1 MMSKK
6 IIAMLTALVMVL
18 GCTGAL
24 AENTKHER
32 VYVVA
37 GADGTVTS
45 ITDSIR
51 LENTDGLDELA
62 DRTMLNGIQNVG
74 GNEAFTLEGETLTWK
89 ADGKNVIYQ
98 GTSDK
103 APAVLPVV
111 TLTLDGEEISASDL
125 KEKTGEAVLTVT
137 YRTEGQ
143 APALALSVLPL
154 PEEGISDLKAENA
167 AVLTE
172 AERSVLVGW
181 AVPNMDATL
190 QLPASF
196 SATFHAD
203 HVDLGWMMTFCSSD
217 PLEAACREL
226 DARID
231 GMDPEALLKDVTAL
245 LTALKDGADLPETE
259 GMTKEIVGKINELN
273 KGLKDLD
280 ASALQLAEGAQQV
293 AEGSAALDTGLA
305 ALKGNNDTL
314 NNGAEQLFAAILN
327 TANDQIAA
335 SGLADAGITIP
346 VLTAENYAEILD
358 GVIAQLDPDTLKA
371 AASAKIAEEVRKQ
384 VAAKEDQ
391 IRAGV
396 LEAVKGK
403 VLEAVLKAAGFEMTA
418 EQYAAALKGGLVSK
432 EQAAQVDTA
441 VEAQMKSEAILAQ
454 TEAAVQEQIEK
465 LVTENTEA
473 YLAKDETITAKL
485 AQAAAAREQLLALK
499 EKLDQVNTFVTG
511 LKDYTDGVA
520 QASDGAATL
529 SAGAMLVSAGASTL
543 QETGTKVLKDS
554 ILTAEKSAAEKL
566 LPLMEKDLT
575 GALNAWKITKDQLT
589 DTGYDLKPEG
599 MDEETVYIIRTDL
612 K

>member
-1 MMSKK
+1 MSKK
-6 IIAMLTALVMVL
+6 IIAMLTALVMIL

-37 GADGTVTS
+37 GADGSVKS

-51 LENTDGLDELA
+51 LENTDGLDELT
-62 DRTMLNGIQNVG
+62 DRTMLTDIQNVG
-74 GNEAFTLEGETLTWK
+74 GNETFTLEGETLVWK
-89 ADGKNVIYQ
+89 ANGKNVIYQ
-98 GTSDK
+98 GASAK
-103 APAVLPVV
+103 APAVVPVV
-111 TLTLDGEEISASDL
+111 TLTLDGEEISAADL

-143 APALALSVLPL
+143 APALVLSALLL
-154 PEEGISDLKAENA
+154 PEEGISDLKTENA

-181 AVPNMDATL
+181 AVPNMDASL
-190 QLPASF
+190 QMPASF
-196 SATFHAD
+196 SASFHAD
-203 HVDLGWMMTFCSSD
+203 HADLGWMMTFCSSG
-217 PLEAACREL
+217 PLETVCKEI
-226 DARID
+226 DARVGD
-231 GMDPEALLKDVTAL
+231 GDPDALLKEVTAL
-245 LTALKDGADLPETE
+245 LTALKNGSDLHGTE
-259 GMTKEIVGKINELN
+259 GKAKEIADKINELN
-273 KGLKDLD
+273 KGLTELD
-280 ASALQLAEGAQQV
+280 AGAVTLANGAKQV
-293 AEGSAALDTGLA
+293 SDGAITLNTGLA
-305 ALKGNNDTL
+305 ALKKNSNVL
-314 NNGAEQLFAAILN
+314 NSGAEQIFAAILN

-520 QASDGAATL
+520 QASDAAVTL
-529 SAGAMLVSAGASTL
+529 SAGATLVSTGASTL
-543 QETGTKVLKDS
+543 QETGTKTLKDS
-554 ILTAEKSAAEKL
+554 ILTAEKGVAEKL
-566 LPLMEKDLT
+566 LPLVEKDLT
-575 GALNAWKITKDQLT
+575 GALNVWRTTKDRLT
-589 DTGYDLKPEG
+589 DTGYDLKPEN
-599 MDEETVYIIRTDL
+599 MAEETVYIIRTDL

>member
-37 GADGTVTS
+37 GADGTVNS

-51 LENTDGLDELA
+51 LENADGLDELV
-62 DRTMLNGIQNVG
+62 DRTMLSGIQNVG
-74 GNEAFTLEGETLTWK
+74 GNETFTQEGETLTWK

-103 APAVLPVV
+103 TPAVLPVV
-111 TLTLDGEEISASDL
+111 TLTLDGEKISAADL

-137 YRTEGQ
+137 YRTEGL
-143 APALALSVLPL
+143 APALVLSVLPL

-181 AVPNMDATL
+181 AVPNMDDSL

-203 HVDLGWMMTFCSSD
+203 HADLGWMMTFCSSD
-217 PLEAACREL
+217 PLEAACREI
-226 DARID
+226 DARVGD
-231 GMDPEALLKDVTAL
+231 SDPEALLKEATAL
-245 LTALKDGADLPETE
+245 LTALKDGTDLPATE
-259 GMTKEIVGKINELN
+259 GKTKEITDKINELN
-273 KGLKDLD
+273 KGLNDLD
-280 ASALQLAEGAQQV
+280 AGALQLAEGAQQV
-293 AEGSAALDTGLA
+293 SDGAAALNTGLGK
-305 ALKGNNDTL
+305 LEKNNEVL
-314 NNGAEQLFAAILN
+314 NSGAEQIFAAILN
-327 TANDQIAA
+327 TANEKIAA
-335 SGLADAGITIP
+335 SGLTDAGVTVP
-346 VLTAENYAEILD
+346 ALTAENYAEILD
-358 GVIAQLDPDTLKA
+358 GVTAQLDPDTLKA
-371 AASAKIAEEVRKQ
+371 AASAKVAEEVRKQ
-384 VAAKEDQ
+384 VTANEDQ

-396 LEAVKGK
+396 QEAVKGK

-418 EQYAAALKGGLVSK
+418 EQYAAALKGGLVTK

-441 VEAQMKSEAILAQ
+441 VEAQMNSEEILTQ

-473 YLAKDETITAKL
+473 YLSKDETIIAKL
-485 AQAAAAREQLLALK
+485 AQATAAREQLPALK
-499 EKLDQVNTFVTG
+499 EQLDQVKTFVTG
-511 LKDYTDGVA
+511 LKEYTEVVS

-543 QETGTKVLKDS
+543 QETGTKMLKDS

-566 LPLMEKDLT
+566 LPLMEKDLA
-575 GALNAWKITKDQLT
+575 GALNAWKTTKDHLT

>member
-1 MMSKK
+1 MSKK

-37 GADGTVTS
+37 GADGTVNS

-51 LENTDGLDELA
+51 LENADGLDELA
-62 DRTMLNGIQNVG
+62 DRTMLTGIQNVG
-74 GNEAFTLEGETLTWK
+74 GNETFTLEGETLTWK

-111 TLTLDGEEISASDL
+111 TLTLDGEEISATDL

-137 YRTEGQ
+137 YRIGEQ

-154 PEEGISDLKAENA
+154 PEEGISDLKTENA

-181 AVPNMDATL
+181 AVPNMDDSL

-196 SATFHAD
+196 SASFHAD
-203 HVDLGWMMTFCSSD
+203 HADLGWMMTFCSSD
-217 PLEAACREL
+217 PLEAACREI
-226 DARID
+226 DARVGD
-231 GMDPEALLKDVTAL
+231 SDPEALLKEVTAM
-245 LTALKDGADLPETE
+245 LTALKDGKDLPVTE
-259 GMTKEIVGKINELN
+259 GKTKETAGKINELN

-280 ASALQLAEGAQQV
+280 AGAVTLASGAQQV
-293 AEGSAALDTGLA
+293 SDGAIALNTGLG
-305 ALKGNNDTL
+305 ALKKNNEAL
-314 NNGAEQLFAAILN
+314 NSGAEQIFAAILN
-327 TANDQIAA
+327 TANEKIAA
-335 SGLADAGITIP
+335 SGLADAGITVP
-346 VLTAENYAEILD
+346 ALTAENYAEILD
-358 GVIAQLDPDTLKA
+358 GVIAQLDPDTLKT
-371 AASAKIAEEVRKQ
+371 AASAKVAEEVRKQ
-384 VAAKEDQ
+384 VTANEDQ

-396 LEAVKGK
+396 QEAVKGK
-403 VLEAVLKAAGFEMTA
+403 VLEAVLKAAGFDMTA
-418 EQYAAALKGGLVSK
+418 EQYAAALKGGLVTK
-432 EQAAQVDTA
+432 EQAAQLDTA
-441 VEAQMKSEAILAQ
+441 VEAQMNSEEILAQ
-454 TEAAVQEQIEK
+454 TEAAVQEQIDK

-473 YLAKDETITAKL
+473 YLAKDETIAAKL
-485 AQAAAAREQLLALK
+485 TSAAAARKQFSDLK
-499 EKLDQVNTFVTG
+499 EQLDQVNMFVTG

-529 SAGAMLVSAGASTL
+529 SAGATLVSAGAATL
-543 QETGTKVLKDS
+543 QETGTKTLKDS
-554 ILTAEKSAAEKL
+554 ILSAEKDAAEKL
-566 LPLMEKDLT
+566 LPLVEKDLIE
-575 GALNAWKITKDQLT
+575 ALNVWNATKDHLT

-599 MDEETVYIIRTDL
+599 MAQETVYIIRTDL
-612 K
+612 

>member
-1 MMSKK
+1 MSKK
-6 IIAMLTALVMVL
+6 IIAMLTALVMIL

-37 GADGTVTS
+37 GADGSVKS

-51 LENTDGLDELA
+51 LENTDGLDELT
-62 DRTMLNGIQNVG
+62 DRTMLTDILNVG
-74 GNEAFTLEGETLTWK
+74 GNETFTLEGETLVWK
-89 ADGKNVIYQ
+89 ANGKNVIYQ
-98 GTSDK
+98 GASAK
-103 APAVLPVV
+103 APAVVPVV
-111 TLTLDGEEISASDL
+111 TLTLDGEEISAADL

-143 APALALSVLPL
+143 APALVLSALLL
-154 PEEGISDLKAENA
+154 PEEGISDLKTENA

-181 AVPNMDATL
+181 AVPNMDPSL
-190 QLPASF
+190 QLPVSF
-196 SATFHAD
+196 SAVFHAD
-203 HVDLGWMMTFCSSD
+203 HADLGWMMTFCSSD

-231 GMDPEALLKDVTAL
+231 GMDPEALL
-245 LTALKDGADLPETE
+245 
-259 GMTKEIVGKINELN
+259 KEIVGKINELN

-520 QASDGAATL
+520 QASDAAVTL
-529 SAGAMLVSAGASTL
+529 SAGATLVSTGASTL
-543 QETGTKVLKDS
+543 QETGTKTLKDS
-554 ILTAEKSAAEKL
+554 ILTAEKSAAVNL
-566 LPLMEKDLT
+566 LPLVEKNLT
-575 GALNAWKITKDQLT
+575 GVLNAWKTTKDHLT

>member
-1 MMSKK
+1 MSKK
-6 IIAMLTALVMVL
+6 IIAMLTALVMIL

-37 GADGTVTS
+37 GADGSVKS

-51 LENTDGLDELA
+51 LENTDGLDELT
-62 DRTMLNGIQNVG
+62 DRTMLTDILNVG
-74 GNEAFTLEGETLTWK
+74 GNETFTLEGETLVWK
-89 ADGKNVIYQ
+89 ANGKNVIYQ
-98 GTSDK
+98 GTSAK
-103 APAVLPVV
+103 APAVVPVV
-111 TLTLDGEEISASDL
+111 TLTLDGEEISAADL

-143 APALALSVLPL
+143 APALVLSALLL
-154 PEEGISDLKAENA
+154 PEEGISDLKTENA

-181 AVPNMDATL
+181 AVPNMDPSL
-190 QLPASF
+190 QLPVSF
-196 SATFHAD
+196 SAVFHAD
-203 HVDLGWMMTFCSSD
+203 HADLGWMMTFCSSD

-520 QASDGAATL
+520 QASDAAVTL
-529 SAGAMLVSAGASTL
+529 SAGATLVSTGASTL
-543 QETGTKVLKDS
+543 QETGTKTLKDS
-554 ILTAEKSAAEKL
+554 ILTAEKSAAVNL
-566 LPLMEKDLT
+566 LPLVEKNLT
-575 GALNAWKITKDQLT
+575 GVLNAWKTTKDHLT

>member
-51 LENTDGLDELA
+51 LENMDGLDELA

-103 APAVLPVV
+103 VPAVLPVV
-111 TLTLDGEEISASDL
+111 TLTLDGEEISAADL

-143 APALALSVLPL
+143 VPALVLSVMPL

-203 HVDLGWMMTFCSSD
+203 HADLGWMMTFCSSD
-217 PLEAACREL
+217 PLEAACREI
-226 DARID
+226 DARVGD
-231 GMDPEALLKDVTAL
+231 SDPEALLKEATAL
-245 LTALKDGADLPETE
+245 LTALKDGTDLPATE
-259 GMTKEIVGKINELN
+259 GKTKEIAEKINELN
-273 KGLKDLD
+273 KGLNDLD
-280 ASALQLAEGAQQV
+280 AGALQLAEGAQQV
-293 AEGSAALDTGLA
+293 
-305 ALKGNNDTL
+305 
-314 NNGAEQLFAAILN
+314 
-327 TANDQIAA
+327 
-335 SGLADAGITIP
+335 
-346 VLTAENYAEILD
+346 
-358 GVIAQLDPDTLKA
+358 
-371 AASAKIAEEVRKQ
+371 
-384 VAAKEDQ
+384 
-391 IRAGV
+391 
-396 LEAVKGK
+396 
-403 VLEAVLKAAGFEMTA
+403 
-418 EQYAAALKGGLVSK
+418 
-432 EQAAQVDTA
+432 
-441 VEAQMKSEAILAQ
+441 
-454 TEAAVQEQIEK
+454 
-465 LVTENTEA
+465 
-473 YLAKDETITAKL
+473 
-485 AQAAAAREQLLALK
+485 
-499 EKLDQVNTFVTG
+499 
-511 LKDYTDGVA
+511 
-520 QASDGAATL
+520 SDGAA
-529 SAGAMLVSAGASTL
+529 
-543 QETGTKVLKDS
+543 
-554 ILTAEKSAAEKL
+554 
-566 LPLMEKDLT
+566 
-575 GALNAWKITKDQLT
+575 ALN
-589 DTGYDLKPEG
+589 TGLGTLEKNNEALNSG
-599 MDEETVYIIRTDL
+599 AEQIFAR
-612 K
+612 

>member
-51 LENTDGLDELA
+51 LENMDGLDELA

-103 APAVLPVV
+103 VPAVLPVV
-111 TLTLDGEEISASDL
+111 TLTLDGEEISAADL

-143 APALALSVLPL
+143 VPALVLSVMPL

-203 HVDLGWMMTFCSSD
+203 HADLGWMMTFCSSD
-217 PLEAACREL
+217 PLEAACREI
-226 DARID
+226 DARVGD
-231 GMDPEALLKDVTAL
+231 SDPEALLKEATAL
-245 LTALKDGADLPETE
+245 LTALKDGTDLPATE
-259 GMTKEIVGKINELN
+259 GKTKEIAEKINELN
-273 KGLKDLD
+273 KGLNDLD
-280 ASALQLAEGAQQV
+280 AGALQLAEGAQQV
-293 AEGSAALDTGLA
+293 SEGTLEKNNEAL
-305 ALKGNNDTL
+305 NS
-314 NNGAEQLFAAILN
+314 GAEQIFAAILN

-335 SGLADAGITIP
+335 SGLADAGVTVP
-346 VLTAENYAEILD
+346 ALTAENYAEVLD
-358 GVIAQLDPDTLKA
+358 GVTAQLEPDTLKA
-371 AASAKIAEEVRKQ
+371 AASAKVAEEVRKQ
-384 VAAKEDQ
+384 VMANEDQ

-396 LEAVKGK
+396 QEAVKGK
-403 VLEAVLKAAGFEMTA
+403 V
-418 EQYAAALKGGLVSK
+418 
-432 EQAAQVDTA
+432 
-441 VEAQMKSEAILAQ
+441 
-454 TEAAVQEQIEK
+454 
-465 LVTENTEA
+465 
-473 YLAKDETITAKL
+473 
-485 AQAAAAREQLLALK
+485 
-499 EKLDQVNTFVTG
+499 
-511 LKDYTDGVA
+511 
-520 QASDGAATL
+520 
-529 SAGAMLVSAGASTL
+529 
-543 QETGTKVLKDS
+543 
-554 ILTAEKSAAEKL
+554 
-566 LPLMEKDLT
+566 
-575 GALNAWKITKDQLT
+575 
-589 DTGYDLKPEG
+589 
-599 MDEETVYIIRTDL
+599 
-612 K
+612 

>member
-1 MMSKK
+1 MSKK
-6 IIAMLTALVMVL
+6 IIAMLTALVMIL

-37 GADGTVTS
+37 GADGSVKS

-51 LENTDGLDELA
+51 LENTDGLDELT
-62 DRTMLNGIQNVG
+62 DRTMLTDILNVG
-74 GNEAFTLEGETLTWK
+74 GNETFTLEGETLVWK
-89 ADGKNVIYQ
+89 ANGKNVIYQ
-98 GTSDK
+98 GASAK
-103 APAVLPVV
+103 APAVVPVV
-111 TLTLDGEEISASDL
+111 TLTLDGEEISAADL

-143 APALALSVLPL
+143 APALVLSALLL
-154 PEEGISDLKAENA
+154 PEEGISDLKTENA

-181 AVPNMDATL
+181 AVPNMDPSL
-190 QLPASF
+190 QLPVSF
-196 SATFHAD
+196 SAVFHAD
-203 HVDLGWMMTFCSSD
+203 HADLGWMMTFCSSD

-396 LEAVKGK
+396 QEAVKGK

-520 QASDGAATL
+520 QASDAAVTL
-529 SAGAMLVSAGASTL
+529 SAGATLVSTGASTL
-543 QETGTKVLKDS
+543 QETGTKTLKDS
-554 ILTAEKSAAEKL
+554 ILTAEKSAAVNL
-566 LPLMEKDLT
+566 LPLVEKNLT
-575 GALNAWKITKDQLT
+575 GVLNAWKTTKDHLT

>member
-51 LENTDGLDELA
+51 LENTDGLDELV

-203 HVDLGWMMTFCSSD
+203 HADLGWMMTFCSSD
-217 PLEAACREL
+217 PLEAACREI
-226 DARID
+226 DAWVGD
-231 GMDPEALLKDVTAL
+231 SDPETLLKEATAL
-245 LTALKDGADLPETE
+245 LTALKDGSDLPATE
-259 GMTKEIVGKINELN
+259 GKTKEITDKINELN
-273 KGLKDLD
+273 KGLNDLD
-280 ASALQLAEGAQQV
+280 AGALQLTEGAQQV
-293 AEGSAALDTGLA
+293 SDGAAALNTGLGTLEKNNE
-305 ALKGNNDTL
+305 ALNS
-314 NNGAEQLFAAILN
+314 GAEQLFAAILN
-327 TANDQIAA
+327 TANDQIAT
-335 SGLADAGITIP
+335 SGLADAGVTVP
-346 VLTAENYAEILD
+346 ALTAENYAEILD
-358 GVIAQLDPDTLKA
+358 GVTAQLEPDTLKA
-371 AASAKIAEEVRKQ
+371 AASAKVAEEVRKQ
-384 VAAKEDQ
+384 VTANEDQ

-396 LEAVKGK
+396 QEAVKGK

-520 QASDGAATL
+520 QASDAAVTL
-529 SAGAMLVSAGASTL
+529 SAGATLVSTGASTL
-543 QETGTKVLKDS
+543 QETGTKTLKDS

-575 GALNAWKITKDQLT
+575 GALNAWKITKDHLT

>member
-1 MMSKK
+1 MSKK
-6 IIAMLTALVMVL
+6 IIAMLTALVMIL

-37 GADGTVTS
+37 GADGSVKS

-51 LENTDGLDELA
+51 LENTDGLDELT
-62 DRTMLNGIQNVG
+62 DRTMLTDILNVG
-74 GNEAFTLEGETLTWK
+74 GNETFTLEGETLVWK
-89 ADGKNVIYQ
+89 ANGKNVIYQ
-98 GTSDK
+98 GASAK
-103 APAVLPVV
+103 APAVVPVV
-111 TLTLDGEEISASDL
+111 TLTLDGEEISAADL

-143 APALALSVLPL
+143 APALVLSALLL
-154 PEEGISDLKAENA
+154 PEEGISDLKTENA

-181 AVPNMDATL
+181 AVPNMDPSL
-190 QLPASF
+190 QLPVSF
-196 SATFHAD
+196 SAVFHAD
-203 HVDLGWMMTFCSSD
+203 HADLSWMMTFCSSD

-520 QASDGAATL
+520 QASDAAVTL
-529 SAGAMLVSAGASTL
+529 SAGATLVSTGASTL
-543 QETGTKVLKDS
+543 QETGTKTLKDS
-554 ILTAEKSAAEKL
+554 ILTAEKNAAVNL
-566 LPLMEKDLT
+566 LPLVEKNLT
-575 GALNAWKITKDQLT
+575 GVLNAWKTTKDHLT

>member
-1 MMSKK
+1 MSKK
-6 IIAMLTALVMVL
+6 IIAMLTALVMIL

-37 GADGTVTS
+37 GADGSVKS

-51 LENTDGLDELA
+51 LENTDGLDELT
-62 DRTMLNGIQNVG
+62 DRTMLTDILNVG
-74 GNEAFTLEGETLTWK
+74 GNETFTLEGETLVWK
-89 ADGKNVIYQ
+89 ANGKNVIYQ
-98 GTSDK
+98 GASAK
-103 APAVLPVV
+103 APAVVPVV
-111 TLTLDGEEISASDL
+111 TLTLDGEEISAADL

-143 APALALSVLPL
+143 APALVLSALLL
-154 PEEGISDLKAENA
+154 PEEGISDLKTENA

-181 AVPNMDATL
+181 AVPNMDPSL
-190 QLPASF
+190 QLPVSF
-196 SATFHAD
+196 SAVFHAD
-203 HVDLGWMMTFCSSD
+203 HADLGWMMTFCSSD

-520 QASDGAATL
+520 QASDAAVTL
-529 SAGAMLVSAGASTL
+529 SAGATLVSTGASTL
-543 QETGTKVLKDS
+543 QETGTKTLKDS

-575 GALNAWKITKDQLT
+575 GALNAWKITKDHLT

>member
-1 MMSKK
+1 MSKK
-6 IIAMLTALVMVL
+6 IIAMLTALVMIL

-37 GADGTVTS
+37 GADGSVKS

-51 LENTDGLDELA
+51 LENTDGLDELT
-62 DRTMLNGIQNVG
+62 DRTMLTDILNVG
-74 GNEAFTLEGETLTWK
+74 GNETFTLEGETLVWK
-89 ADGKNVIYQ
+89 ANGKNVIYQ
-98 GTSDK
+98 GASAK
-103 APAVLPVV
+103 APAV
-111 TLTLDGEEISASDL
+111 
-125 KEKTGEAVLTVT
+125 VLTVT

-143 APALALSVLPL
+143 APALVLSALLL
-154 PEEGISDLKAENA
+154 PEEGISDLKTENA

-181 AVPNMDATL
+181 AVPNMDPSL
-190 QLPASF
+190 QLPVSF
-196 SATFHAD
+196 SAVFHAD
-203 HVDLGWMMTFCSSD
+203 HADLGWMMTFCSSD

-520 QASDGAATL
+520 QASDAAVTL
-529 SAGAMLVSAGASTL
+529 SAGATLVSTGASTL
-543 QETGTKVLKDS
+543 QETGTKTLKDS
-554 ILTAEKSAAEKL
+554 ILTAEKSAAVNL
-566 LPLMEKDLT
+566 LPLVEKNLT
-575 GALNAWKITKDQLT
+575 GVLNAWKTTKDHLT